1 MKYMYG
7 PVRCIWVVYPYHVCH
22 YHEKSM
28 RRQSNIPSVYW
39 PLLCKECHIITH
51 STRKDMA
58 LDIRNICS
66 VCHSFVSQCLILGVY
81 HKTTTFYCHLS
92 CRAFKMDMNPAKNA
106 DMHIY
111 IYIYIYI
118 FTSRVRNPRWVYLTP
133 LIWNTCNWRCWSHFM
148 EQDGLIRVHCTKSQ
162 VNATRWQAATSR
174 YTLLADR
181 MPINV
186 SKGVTSTIIWWV
198 ASNWKAPQNLIL
210 IEKHPFMCG
219 FNWSTERRLIITM
232 IWMIWLKV

>member
-39 PLLCKECHIITH
+39 PLSCKECHIITH

-92 CRAFKMDMNPAKNA
+92 CRAFKMDMNSAKNA

-111 IYIYIYI
+111 IYIHIYIYSLHESE
-118 FTSRVRNPRWVYLTP
+118 T
-133 LIWNTCNWRCWSHFM
+133 
-148 EQDGLIRVHCTKSQ
+148 QDGFIWPHWYEIHVIEDADLISWNKMG
-162 VNATRWQAATSR
+162 W
-174 YTLLADR
+174 
-181 MPINV
+181 
-186 SKGVTSTIIWWV
+186 
-198 ASNWKAPQNLIL
+198 
-210 IEKHPFMCG
+210 
-219 FNWSTERRLIITM
+219 
-232 IWMIWLKV
+232 